1 MSMKIIGTIG
11 WDMLDPLMRSKL
23 MKTILEE
30 REWYDDGRLAIE
42 ELADRFGT
50 TITEVARWVT
60 GLGYQLQT
68 VERMYIRMEDA

>member
-1 MSMKIIGTIG
+1 MKIVGTVA
-11 WDMLDPLMRSKL
+11 WDCLDPITRSRFLKD
-23 MKTILEE
+23 ILSE

-42 ELADRFGT
+42 ELADRLGA